1 MRCIRIQR
9 DSIHPCEIWI
19 TAKGTL
25 GLPVDGFRLM
35 PKTWELMRDLD
46 RLNNAYEKAAYA
58 RFEHEEASS

>member
-1 MRCIRIQR
+1 
-9 DSIHPCEIWI
+9 
-19 TAKGTL
+19 
-25 GLPVDGFRLM
+25 M